1 MKKEKKPGHTQ
12 KEFASRPFGPLK
24 GVRTE
29 RQADEPRK
37 APAPV
42 AKPELPAGDA
52 ELFLRAV
59 AGVKRLNPAPA
70 PGKSDKP
77 APPKPSR
84 LDDEERAVF
93 LRALENLQLDV
104 TFRDELPEEEGPARP
119 LPVNRLRQV
128 KRGTIRIDFQL
139 DLHGLTKDEAL
150 QSLATFIAGAHNR
163 GQKAVLV
170 ITGKGNRSPG
180 EPVLQ
185 GAVASWLR
193 ERGKGMVAEFAPAP
207 REMGG
212 SGAFVVFLKEKSGEP
227 VNVPAR

>member
-1 MKKEKKPGHTQ
+1 
-12 KEFASRPFGPLK
+12 
-24 GVRTE
+24 V
-29 RQADEPRK
+29 
-37 APAPV
+37 PV
-42 AKPELPAGDA
+42 AKPEIPAGDA

-59 AGVKRLNPAPA
+59 AGVKRLNPPTAPV
-70 PGKSDKP
+70 KSGKP
-77 APPKPSR
+77 APPKPSGIN
-84 LDDEERAVF
+84 DEERAVF
-93 LRALENLQLDV
+93 LRALESLQLDV
-104 TFRDELPEEEGPARP
+104 TFRDELPEEEVPDKP

-128 KRGTIRIDFQL
+128 KRGAIRVDFQL

-212 SGAFVVFLKEKSGEP
+212 SGAFVVFLKEKSGEQGRP
-227 VNVPAR
+227 KAED

>member
-1 MKKEKKPGHTQ
+1 MKKEKKPGQ
-12 KEFASRPFGPLK
+12 KPKEFVSRPFGPLK

-29 RQADEPRK
+29 RQAEPRK

-42 AKPELPAGDA
+42 AKPEIPAGDA
-52 ELFLRAV
+52 DLFLRAV
-59 AGVKRLNPAPA
+59 SGVKRLHPPTAPV
-70 PGKSDKP
+70 KSGKP
-77 APPKPSR
+77 APPKSSG
-84 LDDEERAVF
+84 LGDEERAVF
-93 LRALENLQLDV
+93 LRALESLQLDV
-104 TFRDELPEEEGPARP
+104 TFRDELPEEEGPAMP

-128 KRGTIRIDFQL
+128 KRGAIRVDFQL

-212 SGAFVVFLKEKSGEP
+212 SGAFVVFLKEKTVDP
-227 VNVPAR
+227 VNAER

>member
-1 MKKEKKPGHTQ
+1 MKKEKKPGQ
-12 KEFASRPFGPLK
+12 KPKEFVSRPFGPLK

-29 RQADEPRK
+29 RQAEPRK

-42 AKPELPAGDA
+42 AKPEIPAGDA
-52 ELFLRAV
+52 DLFLRAV
-59 AGVKRLNPAPA
+59 SGVKRLHPPTAPV
-70 PGKSDKP
+70 KSGKP
-77 APPKPSR
+77 APPKSSG
-84 LDDEERAVF
+84 LGDEERAVF
-93 LRALENLQLDV
+93 LRALESLQLDV

-128 KRGTIRIDFQL
+128 KRGAIRIDFQL

-150 QSLATFIAGAHNR
+150 QSLSAFITGAHNR

-212 SGAFVVFLKEKSGEP
+212 SGAFVVFLKEKTVDP
-227 VNVPAR
+227 VNGER

>member
-1 MKKEKKPGHTQ
+1 MKKEKNPEQKQ

-29 RQADEPRK
+29 LQAEPLK
-37 APAPV
+37 ATAPV
-42 AKPELPAGDA
+42 AKPDPSAGDA
-52 ELFLRAV
+52 DLFLRAV

-70 PGKSDKP
+70 PGKSGKP
-77 APPKPSR
+77 AAPNPSGIN
-84 LDDEERAVF
+84 DEERAVF

-104 TFRDELPEEEGPARP
+104 TFRDELPEGDGPARP

-150 QSLATFIAGAHNR
+150 QSLAAFITGAHNR

-170 ITGKGNRSPG
+170 ITGKGNRSPA

-212 SGAFVVFLKEKSGEP
+212 SGAFVVFLKDKTVDP
-227 VNVPAR
+227 VNGER